1 MPEDKLID
9 PAWLVNARKNRRAFA
24 LRIALVFGVLS
35 VLAWWALPRL
45 EERHAVLEKAR
56 ISIRSGQKPKEAPL
70 VVRLLAASSGA
81 FKVFWAAIAIGCG
94 AAVLLGF
101 TGKIDTLIPLL
112 NFALLLVGAA
122 ALGATFYVFYA
133 PTLLILDSLR

>member
-24 LRIALVFGVLS
+24 IRIALVFGVLS

-56 ISIRSGQKPKEAPL
+56 ISIRAGQKPKEAPL
-70 VVRLLAASSGA
+70 VVRLLAASAGA
-81 FKVFWAAIAIGCG
+81 FKVFWVGIAIGCG

-101 TGKIDTLIPLL
+101 TGKIDTLIPTLK
-112 NFALLLVGAA
+112 FVLLLVGAA